1 MAAIKAKF
9 ETDIVELTNPSHTAA
24 SSASTKSPTSVKA
37 LALAIDAKA
46 IAMQAHQ
53 HIQEK
58 KHYTVK
64 NGGKVWLLNEITAD
78 KVKLAHTP
86 FFGPQE
92 DMEMEH
98 KI

>member
-24 SSASTKSPTSVKA
+24 SSASTKSPTSEA
-37 LALAIDAKA
+37 LALASDAKA

-58 KHYTVK
+58 KLYTVK